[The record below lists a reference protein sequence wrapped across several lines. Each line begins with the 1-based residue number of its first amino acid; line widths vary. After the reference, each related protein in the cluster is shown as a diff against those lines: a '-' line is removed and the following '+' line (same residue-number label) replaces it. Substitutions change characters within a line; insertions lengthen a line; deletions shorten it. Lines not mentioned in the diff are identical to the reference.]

1 MGPRPLRLALAGA
14 TGAVGRAVL
23 EVLEEQELAPLSVK
37 ALSSGRSAG
46 GAVSFR
52 GDHLEVEE
60 ARAGAFKGCDLA
72 LLAVPAEAARLLA
85 PLARA
90 EGALVADA
98 SAAFR
103 DDPEVP
109 LCLPEVNPEAV
120 ARLGRGIATAPCG
133 LAAAL
138 ALALRPIRDAAG
150 LAAVTAVA
158 LESVSGAGR
167 RGIEQ
172 LEGEA
177 LALMNGQEPGPPS
190 AIPYRIAF
198 NLVPDGGSP
207 GAAGGAGD
215 AEQRLAADL
224 RALLGA
230 GLPVSATVVRVPV
243 FYGHAAAVRLATAR
257 PLPAAEARELL
268 RHAEGVKVVDQPAD
282 RLYPMPML
290 SVNDD
295 SVHAGRVREDPTRE
309 NGLELFVAVD
319 NLRRGGATGLVGLAR
334 LLAKRHL
341 RQ

>member
-23 EVLEEQELAPLSVK
+23 EVLEDQEFPLASLK

-52 GDHLEVEE
+52 GDDLRVEE
-60 ARAGAFKGCDLA
+60 ARAGAFRGCDLA
-72 LLAVPAEAARLLA
+72 LLAVPAEAARHLA

-103 DDPEVP
+103 DDPQVP

-120 ARLGRGIATAPCG
+120 TRLGRGIAAVPCG

-138 ALALRPIRDAAG
+138 ALVLRPIRDAAG
-150 LAAVTAVA
+150 LVAVSAVA

-177 LALMNGQEPGPPS
+177 LALMNGQEPAPPT
-190 AIPYRIAF
+190 AVPYRIAF
-198 NLVPDGGSP
+198 NVVPDGGAR
-207 GAAGGAGD
+207 GASGGAGD

-224 RALLGA
+224 AALLG
-230 GLPVSATVVRVPV
+230 GGVRLSATVARVPV
-243 FYGHAAAVRLATAR
+243 FYGHAAAVSLSTAR

-268 RHAEGVKVVDQPAD
+268 RRAEGVKVVDQPAE

-295 SVHAGRVREDPTRE
+295 AVHAGRIREDPTRE
-309 NGLELFVAVD
+309 NGLELFLSVD
-319 NLRRGGATGLVGLAR
+319 NLRRGGATSLVGLAR
-334 LLAKRHL
+334 LLAKGHL
-341 RQ
+341 PQ